1 MTFSPT
7 RSLVFFVIGLPLGF
21 ILCAL
26 GFVTMAQPITAPA
39 IAPWAL
45 SMAALIGLGAGVWR
59 PAE

>member
-7 RSLVFFVIGLPLGF
+7 RSLVFFIIGLPLGF
-21 ILCAL
+21 ILSAL
-26 GFVTMAQPITAPA
+26 AFVTMAQPIEAPA

-45 SMAALIGLGAGVWR
+45 GIATVIAIGAGLWR